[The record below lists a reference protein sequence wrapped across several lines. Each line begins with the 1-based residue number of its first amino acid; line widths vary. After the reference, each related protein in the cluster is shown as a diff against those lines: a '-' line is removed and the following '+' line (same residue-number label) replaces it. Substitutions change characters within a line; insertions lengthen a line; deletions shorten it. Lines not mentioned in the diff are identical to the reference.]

1 MESAIIATTTNII
14 LAIMVFLLIEILKEL
29 KKRGKEE

>member
-1 MESAIIATTTNII
+1 VESAIIATTTNII